1 MKNSLIKLGITGG
14 IGSGKSFVSA
24 LFVSRGIP
32 VFDSDTEARKL
43 MLTDSHIINTLKS
56 YFGDKVYVDGE
67 LNKPYLASCLF
78 NSSEN
83 AEKINSLVH
92 PCVREAFCQWAEKQY
107 NEGKH
112 IVAIE
117 SAILFESGFESIV
130 DKVVMVHAPLEIRI
144 LRVMN
149 RDNTSREKVIERIKS
164 QLDDEQKMSRSDY
177 VIENNGTESLDE
189 QIDNIFRNLRY
200 IKD

>member
-78 NSSEN
+78 HSSEN

-117 SAILFESGFESIV
+117 SAILFESGFESLV
-130 DKVVMVHAPLEIRI
+130 DKVVMVHAPLETRI

-177 VIENNGTESLDE
+177 VIENNGTESLEE